1 MFSFIS
7 TVILHFIIASPLVV
21 MFYRGVMD
29 QLGADPVKALIHFS
43 GISTLNLLVITLSVT
58 PLARWFRWGWLVRQ
72 RKTIGLY
79 CFAYASAHIFSYLG
93 FELGFAWQDF
103 VSEIVKRPYIT
114 LGALA
119 YVMLVVLAITSLDYI
134 KKIIGSRW
142 KSIHQMIYLIVI
154 LGGIHFLWSVKSDI
168 VEPLVYLS
176 IFSVL
181 LFLRRDKLRKIWCK
195 WFVPANP

>member
-1 MFSFIS
+1 MFSFFS
-7 TVILHFIIASPLVV
+7 TIILHCVIASPLLV

-43 GISTLNLLVITLSVT
+43 GISTLNLLVITLCIT

-103 VSEIVKRPYIT
+103 ASEIIKRPYIT
-114 LGALA
+114 LGAAA
-119 YVMLVVLAITSLDYI
+119 YVMLVVLAITSLNYV

-154 LGGIHFLWSVKSDI
+154 LGSVHFLWSVKSDI
-168 VEPLVYLS
+168 VEPLVYMV
-176 IFSVL
+176 IFAVL
-181 LFLRRDKLRKIWCK
+181 LFFRREKLRKIWHK
-195 WFVPANP
+195 WFVSANA